1 MGIDDWHHIGEKINV
16 HEISKQHVQAV
27 ETRCLWM
34 KNKTIDNQLET
45 QIIGETLFWKNVLT
59 RLIKIILFLTA
70 GNTAFRGN
78 EGSSKT
84 NASEGN
90 FMRTVRLLSDFDPVL
105 SKLLNEEKYK
115 IKYLSWQIQNEIVQ
129 LLSTEV
135 LNILINEVKTSKF
148 YSIIVDST
156 QDITKIDQLSVILR
170 YVVIDYNKKS
180 IEVKESFFGFFEL
193 KKHGAADHT
202 VLICEVLESFN
213 IDIQNCRGQGYDGA
227 AVMNGAN

>member
-1 MGIDDWHHIGEKINV
+1 M
-16 HEISKQHVQAV
+16 
-27 ETRCLWM
+27 
-34 KNKTIDNQLET
+34 
-45 QIIGETLFWKNVLT
+45 
-59 RLIKIILFLTA
+59 FLTA
-70 GNTAFRGN
+70 GNTAFREN
-78 EGSSKT
+78 EGSSIT
-84 NASEGN
+84 NASQGN

-180 IEVKESFFGFFEL
+180 IEVKESFFGFIEL

-213 IDIQNCRGQGYDGA
+213 YRYTKLSRSGI
-227 AVMNGAN
+227 